1 MSNILTSSGYCHAL
15 SEVGKELGISRERV
29 GQIEQTALAKVRAA
43 LEAKGLT
50 ATTLDSA
57 GTEVRGFYDVCCR
70 LFVLD

>member
-50 ATTLDSA
+50 PPRWILLAPRSA
-57 GTEVRGFYDVCCR
+57 ASMMSAVG